1 MVLRIMGPVG
11 SSRAPGAPPGE
22 GPPRPGSSGRRW
34 ALVVIIAFFVIMCGM
49 IAWSQW
55 YAIHVNV
62 PEYQSRHHG
71 ATR

>member
-11 SSRAPGAPPGE
+11 SSRASGAPSGE
-22 GPPRPGSSGRRW
+22 GSPRPGSSRRRW
-34 ALVVIIAFFVIMCGM
+34 AIVIAVVIFVVMCGM

-62 PEYQSRHHG
+62 PMYQSRDRG